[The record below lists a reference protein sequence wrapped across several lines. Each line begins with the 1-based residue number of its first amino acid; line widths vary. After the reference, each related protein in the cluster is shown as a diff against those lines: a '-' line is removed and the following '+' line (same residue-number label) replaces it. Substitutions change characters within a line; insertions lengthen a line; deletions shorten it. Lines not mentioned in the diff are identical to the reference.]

1 MKAHAGPFLVQKGP
15 LLTPPHPP
23 LLTSWE
29 DGNGPKLLQTN
40 LVYFQGL
47 GASNQCPNKHIYGR
61 DNPNSERKGS
71 KIDFVLCRVIMGG
84 YWPAM
89 YLLSMPVGNQV
100 VCWVWSLLD
109 NWKAVIH
116 NSNTFKDVCERNQP
130 LHESKTYDS
139 NSRKWEK
146 QGKNYH
152 STLGKYNVLDWVIV
166 DIPRSSALGEREIP
180 AQSGRWRQSAQLVNE
195 IDKQIICLGGGEEE
209 GDWL

>member
-1 MKAHAGPFLVQKGP
+1 MRW
-15 LLTPPHPP
+15 
-23 LLTSWE
+23 SW
-29 DGNGPKLLQTN
+29 P
-40 LVYFQGL
+40 GL
-47 GASNQCPNKHIYGR
+47 N
-61 DNPNSERKGS
+61 
-71 KIDFVLCRVIMGG
+71 
-84 YWPAM
+84 
-89 YLLSMPVGNQV
+89 LLSMPVGNQV

-109 NWKAVIH
+109 TWKAVIH

-152 STLGKYNVLDWVIV
+152 STLGKYNVLHWVIV

-195 IDKQIICLGGGEEE
+195 IDKQIICLGGGGGGRGVIVGGENYMVNP
-209 GDWL
+209 GNGLVGKFVWGLQPLQNVHI

>member
-1 MKAHAGPFLVQKGP
+1 MTKKQKQMHEKFSLKTHSGPFLVQKGP

-89 YLLSMPVGNQV
+89 YLLSMPVGNLV
-100 VCWVWSLLD
+100 VC
-109 NWKAVIH
+109 
-116 NSNTFKDVCERNQP
+116 
-130 LHESKTYDS
+130 
-139 NSRKWEK
+139 
-146 QGKNYH
+146 
-152 STLGKYNVLDWVIV
+152 
-166 DIPRSSALGEREIP
+166 
-180 AQSGRWRQSAQLVNE
+180 
-195 IDKQIICLGGGEEE
+195 
-209 GDWL
+209 